1 MQLVQ
6 LFSLFSG
13 VMHMGSCS
21 PSSSNTEN
29 TTPVEETNPE
39 PEEIE
44 EVEEE
49 EEEETC
55 YEYFSAAADYAPIQT
70 AESPLPS
77 AALFK
82 QWEMPTSYT
91 AAVHFAGTAGEHADH
106 EGIDYIHGDESVS
119 EVSVSAASYGTVVYV
134 RTGCPQTDLF
144 SANQS
149 VRECGSGWGNH
160 VVIDHGDDVM
170 TRYAH
175 LVPGSVNVSVG
186 DVVYKGDE
194 IALMGNS
201 GRSELRHLH
210 FEMGTMDE
218 VMDPCAASQSFD
230 YVYDPSALSQL
241 HP

>member
-1 MQLVQ
+1 MHLVQ

-21 PSSSNTEN
+21 PSSSNTESEE
-29 TTPVEETNPE
+29 TTPQPDEVE
-39 PEEIE
+39 EEIE
-44 EVEEE
+44 EEI

-77 AALFK
+77 AALLK
-82 QWEMPTSYT
+82 QWQMPTSYT
-91 AAVHFAGTAGEHADH
+91 SAVHFSGTPGAHADH
-106 EGIDYIHGDESVS
+106 EGIDYIHGDETID
-119 EVSVSAASYGTVVYV
+119 EVSVLAASYGTVIYV

-175 LVPGSVNVSVG
+175 LVPGSIDVSVG

-201 GRSELRHLH
+201 GRSQLRHLH

-218 VMDPCAASQSFD
+218 PMDPCAASQSFD
-230 YVYDPSALSQL
+230 YVYDPSALSHL

>member
-1 MQLVQ
+1 
-6 LFSLFSG
+6 
-13 VMHMGSCS
+13 MGSCS
-21 PSSSNTEN
+21 PSSSDIE
-29 TTPVEETNPE
+29 TTVPVEDTSSEV
-39 PEEIE
+39 EEV

-55 YEYFSAAADYAPIQT
+55 YEYFSANADYAPIQT
-70 AESPLPS
+70 AESPLPA

-91 AAVHFAGTAGEHADH
+91 NAVHFAGTAGEHADH
-106 EGIDYIHGDESVS
+106 EGIDYIHADEAVA
-119 EVSVSAASYGTVVYV
+119 EVSVSAAAYGTVVYV

-160 VVIDHGDDVM
+160 IVIDHGDDVM

-218 VMDPCAASQSFD
+218 AMDPCAASQSFD